1 MRVPVIAVT
10 ALAVTTALTWATMGA
25 SGAAGGSG
33 VYADW
38 TVSGT
43 STSANLTGTVFP
55 AVSGTRTGGSWQVA
69 AGGSTWLS
77 ADTPFGQEYGSSRDK
92 PYLFT
97 TLPLGGTST
106 SVTLTFD
113 TAPTAGTWGFA
124 LGDID
129 AEDITIT
136 ATGTDGQALDVSAW
150 FQSAFNACTVSP
162 KPSACPAG
170 THVDQPTWSSPILRG
185 SANDTNGATAWFKPT
200 AAVKTITFLQARNVA
215 GAPVYQLWIASD
227 VISALSTASPSAS
240 ASVSTAEVCTED
252 TTALVNGGF
261 ERPAIPAK
269 SYRQLLESDVPGW
282 ETTASDKKIEIWST
296 GFNGVDA
303 PVGDQFAELNATQ
316 SSELFQAVDTT
327 PGQTLTWSLLHRAR
341 AAGASGDT
349 MSVNIGA
356 PSETPNA
363 TYTFTDTLS
372 EGWVRHT
379 GEYTVP
385 EGQVRTRFGFESG
398 PTASGNKSIGNFLDD
413 IYFTTTACLP
423 EKAAEGNVVEPSPV
437 ASQQSSP
444 SPTASPSV
452 SASPSASP
460 SGSPTDAVSASPSAS
475 ASASPTASASSS
487 STESATASP
496 SPSATASPSG
506 STSPSPS
513 ASATSSASPSPT
525 ASPSA
530 SPTATASTKD
540 PEPEPTRTPVP
551 VKPDTPTVID
561 VITSSGSD
569 PDSTITQVDQPRN
582 GTVEI
587 KDNTVIY
594 TPDPGFIGRDLITTY
609 IKDPAGDVTV
619 VRTSVTTGLEQ
630 KPVAPLGLPSSI
642 APNRTVTL
650 IDHTVR
656 TNADQN
662 ARVTA
667 ECVALTRMAP
677 AGGFS
682 GCVVTRDG
690 AKVMVTVTGATPYRV
705 VVTLTAP
712 AKGDYLRYVET
723 RSYTVRP

>member
-10 ALAVTTALTWATMGA
+10 TLAVATALTWATMGA
-25 SGAAGGSG
+25 SGASGGSG

-43 STSANLTGTVFP
+43 SASATLTGTVFP
-55 AVSGTRTGGSWQVA
+55 EITGTRTGGSWQVA

-77 ADTPFGQEYGSSRDK
+77 ADTAFGEEFGSSRDK

-136 ATGTDGQALDVSAW
+136 ATGTDGQPLDVSTW

-170 THVDQPTWSSPILRG
+170 THVDQPTWASPILRG

-200 AAVKTITFLQARNVA
+200 AAVKTLTFLQARNVA
-215 GAPVYQLWIASD
+215 GAPVYQLWIASN
-227 VISALSTASPSAS
+227 VISALTSASPSATAS
-240 ASVSTAEVCTED
+240 ASAAEVCTED

-261 ERPAIPAK
+261 ERPTIPAK
-269 SYRQLLESDVPGW
+269 SYRQLLESEVPGW

-296 GFNGVDA
+296 GFNGVSA

-316 SSELFQAVDTT
+316 PSELFQSVDTT

-356 PSETPNA
+356 PGERPNA
-363 TYTFTDTLS
+363 TYTFTDTLA

-423 EKAAEGNVVEPSPV
+423 EQATEGDVIPPSPI

-444 SPTASPSV
+444 SPSASATASAT
-452 SASPSASP
+452 ASPSASP
-460 SGSPTDAVSASPSAS
+460 
-475 ASASPTASASSS
+475 S

-496 SPSATASPSG
+496 SPSATASPTG

-513 ASATSSASPSPT
+513 ASASASASVTPT
-525 ASPSA
+525 PSA
-530 SPTATASTKD
+530 STTPTPSGSPTATTPTK
-540 PEPEPTRTPVP
+540 EPEPTRTPVP
-551 VKPDTPTVID
+551 VKPDTPTEID

-594 TPDPGFIGRDLITTY
+594 TPDPGFIGRDLITAY
-609 IKDPAGDVTV
+609 IKDPAGEIRV
-619 VRTSVTTGLEQ
+619 VRTAVTTGLEQ

-662 ARVTA
+662 ARVSA

-690 AKVMVTVTGATPYRV
+690 AEVMVTVTGTTPYRV

>member
-10 ALAVTTALTWATMGA
+10 ALAVTATLTWATMGA

-43 STSANLTGTVFP
+43 TATATVPGTVFP
-55 AVSGTRTGGSWQVA
+55 EISGTRTGGSWQVA

-77 ADTPFGQEYGSSRDK
+77 ADTPFGEEYGSSRDK

-136 ATGTDGQALDVSAW
+136 ATGADGRALDVSTW
-150 FQSAFNACTVSP
+150 FQSAFNSCAVSP

-170 THVDQPTWSSPILRG
+170 THTDQPTWASPVLRG
-185 SANDTNGATAWFKPT
+185 SANDTNGATAWFQPT
-200 AAVKTITFLQARNVA
+200 AAVTTLTFSQARNVA

-227 VISALSTASPSAS
+227 VTPASSSAASSAS
-240 ASVSTAEVCTED
+240 SSPAVAEVCTED

-261 ERPAIPAK
+261 ERPTIPAR
-269 SYRQLLESDVPGW
+269 SFRQLLESDVPGW

-296 GFNGVDA
+296 GFNGVTA

-316 SSELFQAVDTT
+316 PSELFQTVETT

-356 PSETPNA
+356 PGEKPDA

-398 PTASGNKSIGNFLDD
+398 ATASGNRSIGNFLDD
-413 IYFTTTACLP
+413 IFFTTTACLP
-423 EKAAEGNVVEPSPV
+423 EQAADGNVVEPAPITG
-437 ASQQSSP
+437 QLSSP
-444 SPTASPSV
+444 SPTTSPSA

-460 SGSPTDAVSASPSAS
+460 TTTVSASATPSPSAS
-475 ASASPTASASSS
+475 ASASETSTPTASAS
-487 STESATASP
+487 
-496 SPSATASPSG
+496 PSAT
-506 STSPSPS
+506 
-513 ASATSSASPSPT
+513 PSPT
-525 ASPSA
+525 PTPSA
-530 SPTATASTKD
+530 SPTTTASTKE
-540 PEPEPTRTPVP
+540 PESEPTRTPVP

-569 PDSTITQVDQPRN
+569 PDSTITEVDQPRH

-587 KDNTVIY
+587 KDNTVVY

-609 IKDPAGDVTV
+609 IKDPAGDITV
-619 VRTSVTTGLEQ
+619 VRTAVTTGREQ

-642 APNRTVTL
+642 PPNRTVTL

-656 TNADQN
+656 TNADQD

-677 AGGFS
+677 AGGVS

-690 AKVMVTVTGATPYRV
+690 SKVMVTVTGSTPYRV
-705 VVTLTAP
+705 IVTLTAP
-712 AKGDYLRYVET
+712 AKGDYLRYVST